1 MPGLQQL
8 KKFAET
14 MKSLGNE
21 EEIRSEKGE
30 PIVSIPLPQNISEAD
45 DSDDFKFGLPTQK
58 ELSEDTTEN
67 QEPAISYDD
76 LPTLDDLQQTDIQ
89 DAVHELDMDL
99 ANLLN
104 PEEVSEEALKQFTD
118 YSETLMNQNQNET
131 TIPDAVDELTE
142 LLSEISEDSEID
154 TNFDLAKSETS
165 FDDTSDDFSLPEID
179 TNFDLAKSET
189 SFDDTSDDFSLPEID
204 TNFDL
209 PQSETSET
217 LSEVADLEEASQSQ
231 TESSFSDLEDF
242 SLDDLSG
249 IDLESEPRE
258 ALDSLSETSDSNFSL
273 SDFDLP
279 DFNSPEKNSATSN
292 FGSLEDIDSIETTD
306 TMLDSLADNSDEM
319 DFAIPGFSD
328 FDIPTEQPANSY
340 FESPDNSF
348 TPRENLTDEEYKQF
362 KKNLA
367 LYPLNLRIA
376 IEELIVNKE
385 IRDEAIFDLI
395 EKIIKKLSARQLA
408 SHLSKYFDI
417 TIDVP
422 RDFEKRTAEQYQ
434 EYKSSIGYQ
443 LKNRIIPV
451 ALVTLLVVLVF
462 MGMYRFVEHF
472 IYKPIIAEN
481 LYKEG
486 YALIENTMYQQADIK
501 FNEAEFYKPKLKWY
515 FKYAENY
522 REHRQY
528 DRARQKYIRV
538 LRNFEQNKQAGLD
551 YARMEFEELEN
562 YPAAEEILRREVLD
576 YHINDVD
583 ARLMLGDVFLAWATE
598 VDKSK
603 FKDAH
608 EEYLALIEQIGTND
622 VLLTRLLRYNIR
634 TDNLKEVLELKNYF
648 YPREKSLEAKDL
660 TELSGY
666 LLDKSYGH
674 LAPADEYL
682 RNYIEDV
689 SDLLNRA
696 YLADPQNPEAQ
707 YNLGRYFYTIGNSVS
722 AEQWLATAIKSFSKL
737 EKISKKLFYK
747 HIDTHRLLGEVYS
760 SQEEYL
766 KAEEILSQA
775 ISEFEREEKY
785 SGLPGNQII
794 GKTYS
799 ALADIDYFI
808 SGNLDAA
815 LLNYHSAIKYGNETP
830 SIRYH
835 EGYIHYVKKD
845 FDKALNSFIH
855 VYEDNNSDK
864 NGILAL
870 ANTLALK
877 NNNYAAQGYYQQL
890 LQILDTEKSRH
901 AIMFPQV
908 NPEHGSIVENF
919 MKASN
924 NLGVILWRLAEQTG
938 NSALISQ
945 SLENFTVSLRAWDAL
960 TRNPDTLQ
968 RLEGSNLAAQNLK
981 YASAN
986 IPQFELGL
994 YTNIPNIL
1002 SHEKPLRQSSVN
1014 QED

>member
-67 QEPAISYDD
+67 QEPTISYDD

-154 TNFDLAKSETS
+154 TNFDI
-165 FDDTSDDFSLPEID
+165 PQ
-179 TNFDLAKSET
+179 SET

-538 LRNFEQNKQAGLD
+538 L
-551 YARMEFEELEN
+551 
-562 YPAAEEILRREVLD
+562 
-576 YHINDVD
+576 
-583 ARLMLGDVFLAWATE
+583 
-598 VDKSK
+598 
-603 FKDAH
+603 FK
-608 EEYLALIEQIGTND
+608 
-622 VLLTRLLRYNIR
+622 
-634 TDNLKEVLELKNYF
+634 
-648 YPREKSLEAKDL
+648 
-660 TELSGY
+660 
-666 LLDKSYGH
+666 
-674 LAPADEYL
+674 
-682 RNYIEDV
+682 V
-689 SDLLNRA
+689 S
-696 YLADPQNPEAQ
+696 
-707 YNLGRYFYTIGNSVS
+707 
-722 AEQWLATAIKSFSKL
+722 
-737 EKISKKLFYK
+737 
-747 HIDTHRLLGEVYS
+747 
-760 SQEEYL
+760 
-766 KAEEILSQA
+766 
-775 ISEFEREEKY
+775 
-785 SGLPGNQII
+785 
-794 GKTYS
+794 
-799 ALADIDYFI
+799 
-808 SGNLDAA
+808 
-815 LLNYHSAIKYGNETP
+815 
-830 SIRYH
+830 
-835 EGYIHYVKKD
+835 
-845 FDKALNSFIH
+845 
-855 VYEDNNSDK
+855 
-864 NGILAL
+864 
-870 ANTLALK
+870 
-877 NNNYAAQGYYQQL
+877 
-890 LQILDTEKSRH
+890 
-901 AIMFPQV
+901 
-908 NPEHGSIVENF
+908 
-919 MKASN
+919 
-924 NLGVILWRLAEQTG
+924 
-938 NSALISQ
+938 
-945 SLENFTVSLRAWDAL
+945 
-960 TRNPDTLQ
+960 
-968 RLEGSNLAAQNLK
+968 
-981 YASAN
+981 
-986 IPQFELGL
+986 
-994 YTNIPNIL
+994 
-1002 SHEKPLRQSSVN
+1002 
-1014 QED
+1014 

>member
-775 ISEFEREEKY
+775 ISE
-785 SGLPGNQII
+785 
-794 GKTYS
+794 
-799 ALADIDYFI
+799 
-808 SGNLDAA
+808 
-815 LLNYHSAIKYGNETP
+815 LN
-830 SIRYH
+830 
-835 EGYIHYVKKD
+835 VKK
-845 FDKALNSFIH
+845 NIV
-855 VYEDNNSDK
+855 VYQE
-864 NGILAL
+864 I
-870 ANTLALK
+870 
-877 NNNYAAQGYYQQL
+877 
-890 LQILDTEKSRH
+890 
-901 AIMFPQV
+901 
-908 NPEHGSIVENF
+908 
-919 MKASN
+919 
-924 NLGVILWRLAEQTG
+924 RL
-938 NSALISQ
+938 
-945 SLENFTVSLRAWDAL
+945 
-960 TRNPDTLQ
+960 
-968 RLEGSNLAAQNLK
+968 
-981 YASAN
+981 
-986 IPQFELGL
+986 
-994 YTNIPNIL
+994 
-1002 SHEKPLRQSSVN
+1002 
-1014 QED
+1014 